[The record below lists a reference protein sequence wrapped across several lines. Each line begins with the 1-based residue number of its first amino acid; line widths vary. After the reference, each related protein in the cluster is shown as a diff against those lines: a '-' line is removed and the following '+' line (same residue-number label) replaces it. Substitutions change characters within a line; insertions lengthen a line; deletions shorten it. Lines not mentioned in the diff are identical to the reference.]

1 MISRALRRTQETQVL
16 EAITAAH
23 LNPFA
28 FEWEL
33 VDSLD
38 RSETRVPRLFHTS
51 RQYSFLFDVM
61 DPDGYFLVFRPG
73 VNREESTERVGGWL
87 RVMPHV
93 QEWAGRVKEAL
104 DAENPRD

>member
-1 MISRALRRTQETQVL
+1 VISRALRRTQETQVL
-16 EAITAAH
+16 EAIIAAH

-61 DPDGYFLVFRPG
+61 DPDGYFLDPLACHDERCLM
-73 VNREESTERVGGWL
+73 RACRTRSTRISSYCAATTTSFA
-87 RVMPHV
+87 RT
-93 QEWAGRVKEAL
+93 GR
-104 DAENPRD
+104 